1 MKHRDERKT
10 LHLSGGD
17 RLAYFEAGEGP
28 GLLLIHGACV
38 TSHDMLMTL
47 LEPLARTHRVVAVD
61 RPGHGLSTRPRLS
74 GSPRRQA
81 ELILEGARL
90 LGLDRPVVVGHSVGG
105 TLALEIALSWP
116 ELISGAV
123 ALAPIAF
130 PEPRLE
136 QVLFGPRAALG
147 FGEWASRMGGVG
159 VDAALLPMLWR
170 AMFLPQRMP
179 EAFRT
184 GMAFDEV
191 RCGPGLLA
199 NGEDAAATP
208 AALVAMAARYGG
220 CRVPVELLAGDRDLV
235 VNPMLHSLA
244 LSRLLPACSLS
255 WARGSGHMLH
265 HFHPDLIVDAAL
277 RVSERASRSRA

>member
-1 MKHRDERKT
+1 MKHTHERKT
-10 LHLSGGD
+10 LLLRGGE
-17 RLAYFEAGEGP
+17 RLAYFEAGQGP
-28 GLLLIHGACV
+28 GLLLVHGAVV
-38 TSHDMLMTL
+38 TSHDMLLSL

-81 ELILEGARL
+81 ELILEGAGR
-90 LGLDRPVVVGHSVGG
+90 LGLHRPVVVGHSVGG
-105 TLALEIALSWP
+105 TVALEMALSWP
-116 ELISGAV
+116 ELIAGAV
-123 ALAPIAF
+123 AAAPIAF

-136 QVLFGPRAALG
+136 QILFGPRAALG
-147 FGEWASRMGGVG
+147 FGEWASRVGGVG
-159 VDAALLPMLWR
+159 LDAALLPMLWR

-199 NGEDAAATP
+199 NGEDAVATP

-220 CRVPVELLAGDRDLV
+220 CRVPVELIAGDRDLV
-235 VNPMLHSLA
+235 VNPLLHSHA
-244 LSRLLPACSLS
+244 LSRLLPVCSLS
-255 WARGSGHMLH
+255 WAPGSGHMLH
-265 HFHPDLIVDAAL
+265 HFRADLIVEAVRRL
-277 RVSERASRSRA
+277 ASGTG